1 MVDIICPK
9 CKKGLVKKHKT
20 PDKPY
25 WKAHCFWCG
34 NDFKYKKPWAQDLRN
49 KRLGKY
55 KKVKRK
61 K

>member
-25 WKAHCFWCG
+25 WNAHCFWCG
-34 NDFKYKKPWAQDLRN
+34 HDFKYKKPWVI
-49 KRLGKY
+49 KEMK
-55 KKVKRK
+55 KKVEK
-61 K
+61 